1 MEHYKDEPS
10 LNKEDAIFG
19 FGDNKNQVSF
29 KFKQKIT
36 GQTGKDGKTIII
48 IIIIIIITIIIIK

>member
-1 MEHYKDEPS
+1 MWSFLEHYKDGPS
-10 LNKEDAIFG
+10 LNKEGAIFG

-36 GQTGKDGKTIII
+36 GQTGKDGKIII
-48 IIIIIIITIIIIK
+48 IIIIK

>member
-48 IIIIIIITIIIIK
+48 IIIAIIIIK